1 MNNEELLALYLDG
14 SLTEAQRADFERL
27 LQTSPAF
34 AQEAREF
41 LTIQDMLVSPEQNDE
56 RTAAFLRKVE
66 DNLANVVIAAGAVA
80 TAGTIGAAVAKS
92 TVGAISSS
100 AGGGA
105 VSSTLSGAV
114 GTAVGTSVAAG
125 TAAKVGASAGAASWA
140 SSLLSSI
147 FASTT
152 SMVVSA
158 GIGLA
163 TIAGGV
169 ATVQYVTERNATP
182 SSVQE
187 QGDERLKA
195 EGDVAPSDART
206 ALPAEVPN
214 PNTESNTTTE
224 QSSSQAASTVSNTT
238 LSSESKTV
246 QAGTQRE
253 SGVSAQTNE
262 SSSGAKAREYS
273 ARISGNN
280 GQARYAAAITDYT
293 KQLQAKES
301 AGDRTG
307 AAFVEKS
314 LGVLLRQN
322 GQLRDG
328 RLHLTNA
335 AKAAQSL
342 GLQELEGQAL
352 AELAL
357 LELAEG
363 KKERA
368 RQGLQTAISI
378 LQNAKSTTITRWQKE
393 LEKIDNK

>member
-41 LTIQDMLVSPEQNDE
+41 LTIQDMLVVSEKDDE

-100 AGGGA
+100 AGA
-105 VSSTLSGAV
+105 VSSTLSG
-114 GTAVGTSVAAG
+114 AVGTSVAAG

-140 SSLLSSI
+140 SSLLSTI

-187 QGDERLKA
+187 QQGDERLKA
-195 EGDVAPSDART
+195 EGNVAPSDART

-214 PNTESNTTTE
+214 PNAESNTTTE
-224 QSSSQAASTVSNTT
+224 QSSSQAASTVSSTPRT
-238 LSSESKTV
+238 SEANAT
-246 QAGTQRE
+246 QAGTQTA
-253 SGVSAQTNE
+253 SGVSAQANE
-262 SSSGAKAREYS
+262 GVAGAKTREYS

-280 GQARYAAAITDYT
+280 GQARYATAIADYT

-322 GQLRDG
+322 GQLRES
-328 RLHLTNA
+328 RLHLANA
-335 AKAAQSL
+335 VKAAHTL
-342 GLQELEGQAL
+342 GLQELEGEAM
-352 AELAL
+352 AETAL
-357 LELAEG
+357 LEAAEG

-368 RQGLQTAISI
+368 VQGLQAAIGI
-378 LQNAKSTTITRWQKE
+378 LQNAKSSTVTRWQKE
-393 LEKIDNK
+393 LEKIANK